1 MHTALMVNASD
12 SPDITPEPPET
23 TGEARRNRW
32 CESFGSNE
40 NSIMVFNDL
49 CTRMSGEGRHYHT
62 MEHIDELLA
71 LAEAAKITDKWFHA
85 ALWFHDAVYH
95 PGAKNNEEFSAR
107 LAGKAMPVLGME
119 GDEQA
124 KTMAAIRATKT
135 HKIPKGT
142 DKDIQ
147 LFLDADMAILGAE
160 RERYKRYAADIR
172 REFSHISGWRYAW
185 GRRRFLKSCL
195 KRKAIYG
202 TQWFNHKFEARARG
216 NIQAELKGF

>member
-1 MHTALMVNASD
+1 MPHIGHTRLMVNASTTD
-12 SPDITPEPPET
+12 TET
-23 TGEARRNRW
+23 TEEARRNRW
-32 CESFGSNE
+32 CETFGSNE
-40 NSIMVFNDL
+40 NSIMVYNDL

-62 MEHIDELLA
+62 MDHIDELLA

-85 ALWFHDAVYH
+85 AIWFHDAVYH

-135 HKIPKGT
+135 HKT
-142 DKDIQ
+142 QDKDIQ
-147 LFLDADMAILGAE
+147 RFLDADMAILGAE

-172 REFSHISGWRYAW
+172 QEFSHIGGWRYSW

-195 KRKAIYG
+195 KRKAIFL
-202 TQWFNHKFEARARG
+202 TPWFNHKFEAKARA

>member
-1 MHTALMVNASD
+1 MVNTVNT
-12 SPDITPEPPET
+12 SPEGTET
-23 TGEARRNRW
+23 TEEARRNRW
-32 CESFGSNE
+32 CEAFGSFE
-40 NSIMVFNDL
+40 NNIMVYNDL
-49 CTRMSGEGRHYHT
+49 CTRMSSEGRYYHT
-62 MEHIDELLA
+62 MDHIDELLA
-71 LAEAAKITDKWFHA
+71 LAEAANITDKWFHA
-85 ALWFHDAVYH
+85 AIWFHDAVYH

-124 KTMAAIRATKT
+124 KTMAAIRATRTHKT
-135 HKIPKGT
+135 H

-147 LFLDADMAILGAE
+147 LFLDADMAILGAG

-172 REFSHISGWRYAW
+172 QEFSHIGDWRYGL

-195 KRKAIYG
+195 KRKAIFL
-202 TQWFNHKFEARARG
+202 TPWFNRKFEAMARA